1 MRNHNRNLIHWVLIA
16 MLAILPYRSVMAMD
30 IGCDMNATASQAMH
44 DHSLHMMADTTV
56 DSDQSHNCCDDR
68 NMACTSDCGAGINLS
83 FVIQKPALFT
93 ANYHS
98 VSGASTSKNV
108 LVRAPTPPI
117 RPPAYLQS

>member
-1 MRNHNRNLIHWVLIA
+1 MRNHNRHLIHWVLIA
-16 MLAILPYRSVMAMD
+16 MLAILPYRSVMAMYS
-30 IGCDMNATASQAMH
+30 GCDMNDEASQAMQ
-44 DHSLHMMADTTV
+44 DHSLHMMADMPV
-56 DSDQSHNCCDDR
+56 YSDQSHDCCDDR
-68 NMACTSDCGAGINLS
+68 NMACTSDCGAGMNLS

-98 VSGASTSKNV
+98 VLVASASNNV